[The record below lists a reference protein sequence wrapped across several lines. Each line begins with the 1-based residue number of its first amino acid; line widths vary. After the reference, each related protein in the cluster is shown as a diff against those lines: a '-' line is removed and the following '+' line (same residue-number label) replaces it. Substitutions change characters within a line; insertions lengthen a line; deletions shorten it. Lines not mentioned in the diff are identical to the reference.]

1 MEISIKE
8 IQNGPRKKTK
18 IGIRFR
24 RKMVVV
30 FFVIELSIFKMAAIS
45 QLAMK
50 GSGASSYYTC

>member
-24 RKMVVV
+24 RKMVIV

-50 GSGASSYYTC
+50 GPWSL